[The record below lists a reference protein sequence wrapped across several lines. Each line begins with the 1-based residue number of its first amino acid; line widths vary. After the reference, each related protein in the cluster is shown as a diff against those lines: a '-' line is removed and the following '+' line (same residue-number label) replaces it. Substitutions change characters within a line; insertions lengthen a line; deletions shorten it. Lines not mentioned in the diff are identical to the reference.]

1 MWHSL
6 APELVLE
13 IFEHFI
19 PGLTLSVTEPAE
31 FPWYLGHICSTWRRV
46 LIASPHFLNSLTID
60 LGEKGK
66 GVRYRR
72 HSARFKRTL
81 AIVRFCMRSSNDH
94 PISFRLALCWPELCY
109 NLKRT
114 SQSRFCRLILQS
126 LVEQSARW
134 RDAYITLHVSELP
147 ILYAAKD
154 QLHILR
160 SIKLELM
167 ECCDSCAW
175 DLCIAR
181 PSPSFSDLLA
191 NAPQL
196 ARVYFG
202 HYLDWEI
209 GWSSIRAIH
218 LKCPPSPDALLELL
232 QHVDCLE
239 ELAIYESHSTRVL
252 PPQPH
257 RRAPL
262 ITLPFLKVLRVGD
275 ADFLPLLETQM
286 LDELSVRNDTHSL
299 DSSTFNSAVSS
310 FLPSLRRLRKL
321 SLFSNDA
328 YDAEVV
334 FQHMPDIQ
342 DLSLYLYEASCLK
355 QLATCPRVHR
365 LKSLT
370 LGLPCTV
377 SNMTALTACMEPKP
391 RGPSLIDSFAEL
403 GHFSLELYNPVDARF
418 CTPVAES
425 LERSFRELGVPCAI
439 QSVNTRVAAPD
450 AKFASF
456 DVFGS

>member
-1 MWHSL
+1 MWQTL

-13 IFEHFI
+13 IFQHFF
-19 PGLTLSVTEPAE
+19 PGLTLSVTEPAL
-31 FPWYLGHICSTWRRV
+31 FPWYLGHICSTWRNV
-46 LIASPHFLNSLTID
+46 LISSPHFLNSLTIN

-66 GVRYRR
+66 GVCQRRY
-72 HSARFKRTL
+72 ARFKRTL
-81 AIVRFCMRSSNDH
+81 AIVRFCMQSSNDH
-94 PISFRLALCWPELCY
+94 AISFRLALRWPELCY

-126 LVEQSARW
+126 IVGQSARW
-134 RDAYITLHVSELP
+134 RDAYITLHASEMP

-154 QLHILR
+154 QLQMLR

-167 ECCDSCAW
+167 DSCDSCAW

-181 PSPSFSDLLA
+181 PSPPFSDLLA
-191 NAPQL
+191 NTPQL
-196 ARVYFG
+196 ARVYVG

-209 GWSSIRAIH
+209 DWSSIRAIH
-218 LKCPPSPDALLELL
+218 LKCPPSPDAFLELL

-239 ELAIYESHSTRVL
+239 ELAIYGPSSSRA
-252 PPQPH
+252 PPH
-257 RRAPL
+257 RRGPL
-262 ITLPFLKVLRVGD
+262 ITLPFLKILRIGD

-286 LDELSVRNDTHSL
+286 LDELSVRNDIHSL
-299 DSSTFNSAVSS
+299 DSSTFNAAVSS
-310 FLPSLRRLRKL
+310 FLPSLHRLRKL

-328 YDAEVV
+328 YDAEVL

-342 DLSLYLYEASCLK
+342 DLFLYVYEASWLN

-365 LKSLT
+365 LKTLT
-370 LGLPCTV
+370 LGLPCTA

-391 RGPSLIDSFAEL
+391 GPSLIDSFTEL
-403 GHFSLELYNPVDARF
+403 GHFSLELYNPIDTRF

-425 LERSFRELGVPCAI
+425 LERSFKELGVPCAI
-439 QSVNTRVAAPD
+439 QSVNRIATPD

-456 DVFGS
+456 EL